1 MKSLF
6 YYLESFQRDEKIM
19 TNSIIVT
26 FPLLLPF
33 PSGWAEAEKTACRW
47 GRVRV
52 RATLK
57 HYRQEEIRWLSMRKN
72 PN

>member
-6 YYLESFQRDEKIM
+6 YYLESFQRNEKIM

-33 PSGWAEAEKTACRW
+33 PAAGLRQKKPLDAGEGSGL
-47 GRVRV
+47 G
-52 RATLK
+52 
-57 HYRQEEIRWLSMRKN
+57 S
-72 PN
+72 P